1 MLSKTLAT
9 PAALNIADPDASG
22 AASYTQTRCCEQGL
36 KRVGESGRMVAKT
49 PLCAIGGIP
58 GERTATVFTA
68 GALLFWV
75 FTEVKLNQNPER
87 LVPRW
92 LAVSG

>member
-1 MLSKTLAT
+1 MLSKTPAT
-9 PAALNIADPDASG
+9 PAVQDIADPDASG
-22 AASYTQTRCCEQGL
+22 AASYKQTRCCEQGL
-36 KRVGESGRMVAKT
+36 KRVRESDRMVART

-58 GERTATVFTA
+58 GEHTLIVFTA

-75 FTEVKLNQNPER
+75 FTEVKCNQNPEG

-92 LAVSG
+92 RAVSG

>member
-1 MLSKTLAT
+1 
-9 PAALNIADPDASG
+9 
-22 AASYTQTRCCEQGL
+22 
-36 KRVGESGRMVAKT
+36 MVART

-58 GERTATVFTA
+58 GERTATVFTN

-75 FTEVKLNQNPER
+75 FIEVKLNQNPER